1 MKAGIIMDYRKAVK
15 DDISIL
21 VELRKRQLIDEGC
34 YEENSIDE
42 ELYGYFM
49 DAISNVSLVVWVAEE
64 SGRII
69 ATSGVCFFR
78 YPPSYSNPKGLTAY
92 ITNVYTELEYRKQG
106 IAADLLK
113 FIMKEINDRGCSVVR
128 LHSSDQG
135 RSMYEKMGFVSADG
149 FMVKKLTDN
158 T

>member
-1 MKAGIIMDYRKAVK
+1 MKVGIIMDYRKATK
-15 DDISIL
+15 DDISSL

-34 YEENSIDE
+34 YKENSIDE
-42 ELYGYFM
+42 ELYGYFT
-49 DAISNVSLVVWVAEE
+49 DAISNCSLVVWLAEE

-69 ATSGVCFFR
+69 ATSGVCFFH
-78 YPPSYSNPKGLTAY
+78 YPPSYSNPKGLIAY
-92 ITNVYTELEYRKQG
+92 ITNVYTGPEFRKRG
-106 IAADLLK
+106 IASELLNN
-113 FIMKEINDRGCSVVR
+113 IMNEISNRGCSVVR

-135 RSMYEKMGFVSADG
+135 RAMYEKMGFVSADD